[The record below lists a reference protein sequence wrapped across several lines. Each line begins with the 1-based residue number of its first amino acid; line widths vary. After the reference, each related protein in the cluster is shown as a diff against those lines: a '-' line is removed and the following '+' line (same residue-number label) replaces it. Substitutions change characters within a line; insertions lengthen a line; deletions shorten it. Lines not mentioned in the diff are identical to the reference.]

1 MSSADSLTAAL
12 SRGRRRIAA
21 MTLVALGA
29 AVTGSAALMPPA
41 HAVVS
46 VDFMQCSNDN
56 PPDPTGDCFWI
67 NGIIQQNNS
76 TYVEGMSVPQRLLF
90 TDIEPTVD
98 DVHTLT
104 FAHDATKNGV
114 HAYDWLTSYDQA
126 VEAADDNGITLT
138 LDECGEMISGTF
150 ETICQDLHTGGTSTT
165 ADVPDDPFVSANPP
179 GEDYQSRIDAYEA
192 TYGNRTIEIFADAAI
207 SNATLSLVHDPAADQ
222 SDDGDSEIV
231 YTLTWE
237 SASTD
242 ILIEMAGHLAVGDN
256 GDDAWGAG
264 LGASSINGGPYHFM
278 LGTLDG
284 MPLGSMD
291 NQIQASAVEPRGEP
305 ELGRIFVEKQT
316 DPDGSLQSFDFT
328 ASYDDDGF
336 SLTDDGINNSGLLQ
350 PGVHSVAET
359 VPDGWELQSAVCDD
373 DDGDDPASINL
384 EAGETVT
391 CVFTNELEDEDDG
404 YNQYPGDD
412 DFDFDT
418 PFDNDPD
425 PQGSTNDDGGNDGEE
440 SEEEDE
446 LTVAGDT
453 TAGDPAGD
461 RAGGPA
467 PAGTAPV
474 ALTELPRT
482 GAGIGYLTMVAGL
495 LIILGGSASLA
506 GHRRRIEA

>member
-1 MSSADSLTAAL
+1 MSSAASLTVAL

-29 AVTGSAALMPPA
+29 AVTGAAALMPPA

-56 PPDPTGDCFWI
+56 PPDPTGDCSWI

-104 FAHDATKNGV
+104 FAHDSTKNGV

-150 ETICQDLHTGGTSTT
+150 ETICQDLHTGGISTT

-192 TYGNRTIEIFADAAI
+192 TSGNRTIEILADAAI

-231 YTLTWE
+231 YTLIWE
-237 SASTD
+237 SAATD

-305 ELGRIFVEKQT
+305 EL
-316 DPDGSLQSFDFT
+316 
-328 ASYDDDGF
+328 
-336 SLTDDGINNSGLLQ
+336 
-350 PGVHSVAET
+350 
-359 VPDGWELQSAVCDD
+359 
-373 DDGDDPASINL
+373 
-384 EAGETVT
+384 
-391 CVFTNELEDEDDG
+391 DDG

-506 GHRRRIEA
+506 GHRRRIET